1 MSGIYG
7 TVRPAYITADDA
19 EVWYNYKPKRSSDGE
34 GFTSFKKLDTSSVLS
49 ISECEGSEL
58 PGGNTKLTGMYDL
71 KLPLDEFGNLG
82 IYTIYIKPKEVA
94 CRIIKIGALAAFPDI
109 RGIVLE
115 LPDGIEDATGYRVE
129 YFDNGNREDFFRI
142 VTSCGKVEP
151 VPQNLTSSF
160 SDSIGYRYN
169 DSASLSFLTVTPST
183 STSYNSNDVPY
194 IGKPDQEIV
203 LVNTKFN
210 PLAIELE
217 VVEYDENTLGYMLIG
232 DQIRCLD
239 KGLVTTFNFDN
250 EIYRQH
256 EHYTLKDSYT
266 GNPVYEIRKN
276 KTDDIDFS
284 QSHDIIDNS

>member
-49 ISECEGSEL
+49 ISECEGSDL

-129 YFDNGNREDFFRI
+129 YFDNGNR
-142 VTSCGKVEP
+142 
-151 VPQNLTSSF
+151 
-160 SDSIGYRYN
+160 
-169 DSASLSFLTVTPST
+169 PST